1 VETHIERRRAWT
13 AGPRAYP
20 ERRSLF
26 TREGR
31 HIPRHRGSQDPEMA
45 YPGEVEELDP
55 TDGGSHHP
63 EPEVQEDR
71 GLTP

>member
-1 VETHIERRRAWT
+1 M
-13 AGPRAYP
+13 PRD
-20 ERRSLF
+20 
-26 TREGR
+26 
-31 HIPRHRGSQDPEMA
+31 IRGSEDPEMA